1 MENYIQNKSV
11 NIETSCV
18 HYIVDANHSKHN
30 KKAVHF
36 FCPFKE
42 KMLYSEYPIAAV
54 TDFEDTF
61 HKSEDSTKKSNT
73 ENFENS
79 SKGQEPFLSNQC
91 PPYVKNLFLKRVYIL
106 FGLQWLLTASLT
118 TYVVVQ
124 DSLRH
129 DLIESSP
136 FVFLTSSILS
146 IIIICGLSFWKNRH
160 PCNILILFIF
170 TCLQSLFVSCICASY
185 YEAGL
190 GKLLLIAS
198 GDTACIFIGLSLL
211 VYCKKMEFEFLD
223 GWLTI
228 GIVSLLCMSVVSFF
242 FPKVPSFDIVMTGLG
257 CLVFSGFV
265 LYDTSVLA
273 KRMGPDDIIE
283 AVITLYL
290 DSINLFLFILD
301 CLRISND

>member
-1 MENYIQNKSV
+1 
-11 NIETSCV
+11 
-18 HYIVDANHSKHN
+18 
-30 KKAVHF
+30 
-36 FCPFKE
+36 
-42 KMLYSEYPIAAV
+42 MLYSEYPIAEV
-54 TDFEDTF
+54 TDFEDTL
-61 HKSEDSTKKSNT
+61 HKPENSTKRSNT

-79 SKGQEPFLSNQC
+79 LKGQEPFLSNQC

-106 FGLQWLLTASLT
+106 FGLQWLVTASFT
-118 TYVVVQ
+118 TFSVLQ
-124 DSLRH
+124 DSVRH
-129 DLIESSP
+129 NLIELSP
-136 FVFLTSSILS
+136 FVFITSSILS
-146 IIIICGLSFWKNRH
+146 ITIICGLSFWKNRY
-160 PCNILILFIF
+160 PWNMIIIFTF

-198 GDTACIFIGLSLL
+198 GDTACIFISLSLL

-228 GIVSLLCMSVVSFF
+228 GVVSLLCMSIVSLFL
-242 FPKVPSFDIVMTGLG
+242 PKIPSFDIVMTGLG

-265 LYDTSVLA
+265 IYDTSVLA

-301 CLRISND
+301 CLRMSND